1 MKLFIVRE
9 GRDDPGVAYPKFQ
22 AAAKAA
28 AALPYAEIVRVD
40 MPQRGARLR
49 CALFNRELPDNAAVV
64 AVVQGGK
71 LLALN
76 EGETDA

>member
-9 GRDDPGVAYPKFQ
+9 GRDDPGVAYPKLEEAVQ
-22 AAAKAA
+22 AA
-28 AALPYAEIVRVD
+28 AALPYAEIVRVNLSR
-40 MPQRGARLR
+40 RGAHLH

-71 LLALN
+71 VLAIN
-76 EGETDA
+76 EGKTDA